1 MSSSIWTAC
10 AGGSEGRSLE
20 RLALDAWRVVEAQ
33 HRIATRKL
41 VGSDAEQAVLEALLE
56 AHKPPI
62 REGGDL
68 HYLLFTPFRYP
79 PLRRGSRFGS
89 RWEPGIWYGSESIGS
104 ALAEVAY
111 YRLLFLEGSNADL
124 GLLQTD
130 LTAFRVP
137 IDTDAGVDLA
147 GPGFDSCHATIASPT
162 SYAETQPLGATM
174 REVGVRAFRYPS
186 ARDPAGGANI
196 GLFTPGPFVRGRPD
210 LVETWRSAATK
221 TQVEFRKHDYFEAVF
236 TRFDRDVF
244 LVDGDLPRP
253 AV

>member
-10 AGGSEGRSLE
+10 AGGSEGGSLE

-33 HRIATRKL
+33 HQIATRKL
-41 VGSDAEQAVLEALLE
+41 VDSDAEQAVLEALLE

-62 REGGDL
+62 RDGGDL

-79 PLRRGSRFGS
+79 PLPRGSRFGS
-89 RWEPGIWYGSESIGS
+89 RWEPGIWYGSESMDG

-111 YRLLFLEGSNADL
+111 YRLLFLEGSAADL
-124 GLLQTD
+124 GLLETD

-147 GPGFDSCHATIASPT
+147 GPTFETCHASIASPT
-162 SYAETQPLGATM
+162 SYADTQALGTTM
-174 REVGVRAFRYPS
+174 RGVGAHAFRYPS

-196 GLFTPGPFVRGRPD
+196 GLFTPAPFVGTRPA

-221 TQVEFRKHDYFEAVF
+221 AQVEFRKHDYFEAVF

-244 LVDGDLPRP
+244 LVDGELPRP